1 MLEGLFYLFA
11 LSIVLSGIMVISA
24 LNPVHSVLW
33 LIVAF
38 VSAAA
43 LFILLEVDFIALIFL
58 IVYVGAIAILF
69 LFVIMM
75 LNLTDLERG
84 GIGDMSNYLP
94 AGFIIGVVF
103 LFEILIF
110 HLRSI
115 RSQMFIPQGTDLDY
129 SVQSFNIGPIT
140 NIEVLGRVLYTNYYY
155 LFILASFILLVA
167 MIGAIVLTQDTG
179 TEIKRQ
185 DIFIQTSRQLWGLK

>member
-1 MLEGLFYLFA
+1 
-11 LSIVLSGIMVISA
+11 MVISA

-38 VSAAA
+38 TSASA
-43 LFILLEVDFIALIFL
+43 LFILLEVEFIALIFL

-75 LNLTDLERG
+75 LNLTDLGHKGDWRESG
-84 GIGDMSNYLP
+84 GDMSNYLP

-110 HLRSI
+110 QI
-115 RSQMFIPQGTDLDY
+115 RMNESMGNLWIKDNDSSFPIPYLYNWATGAEGY
-129 SVQSFNIGPIT
+129 SVKAS

-167 MIGAIVLTQDTG
+167 MIGAIVLTHDIRTQ
-179 TEIKRQ
+179 IKRQ
-185 DIFIQTSRQLWGLK
+185 DIFIQTSRQFE